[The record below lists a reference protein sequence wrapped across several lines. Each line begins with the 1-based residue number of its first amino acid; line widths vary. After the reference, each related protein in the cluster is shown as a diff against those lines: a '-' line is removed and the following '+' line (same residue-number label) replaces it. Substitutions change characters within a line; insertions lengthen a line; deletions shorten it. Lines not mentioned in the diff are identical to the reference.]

1 MDSKELQQNGVKTFD
16 GILHSFRKGQII
28 PKRLGVRFF
37 DIPKRARH
45 FLVFGC
51 DVTVEVT
58 NTVCRIFSK
67 GNGYAIFVKPGMAI
81 LRNNGTRQKVTV
93 TFSNVHMIGSGVGVG
108 QHHIANTK
116 VN

>member
-1 MDSKELQQNGVKTFD
+1 
-16 GILHSFRKGQII
+16 
-28 PKRLGVRFF
+28 VRFF
-37 DIPKRARH
+37 DIPKKARH

-67 GNGYAIFVKPGMAI
+67 SNGYAIFVKPSMAI
-81 LRNNGTRQKVTV
+81 RRNNGTRQKVTAK
-93 TFSNVHMIGSGVGVG
+93 FSNVHMIGSGVRVG
-108 QHHIANTK
+108 RHNIVNTQ